1 MNRSSSLTSLLEFR
15 LSLKE
20 FMSADL
26 SDRRSQRGDSGN
38 TPGMLQDGGTKQN
51 STLSS
56 LQAHGFA
63 ALTQICSFIT
73 TKVHSKSVEFPFC
86 IGNLLITSSNHPL
99 ICVENGW
106 FILGQGV
113 RGGGFNDL

>member
-1 MNRSSSLTSLLEFR
+1 MIEPDAVQKCDSEGLGEMEGNFKGVSAGTPVNRSSSLTSLLEFR

-51 STLSS
+51 S
-56 LQAHGFA
+56 
-63 ALTQICSFIT
+63 AL
-73 TKVHSKSVEFPFC
+73 
-86 IGNLLITSSNHPL
+86 
-99 ICVENGW
+99 
-106 FILGQGV
+106 
-113 RGGGFNDL
+113 